1 MKTKNLKVLY
11 STRTRNSNSCIY
23 GNSYIETPKISMEG
37 KWLEALGFHIG
48 DKLQVDY
55 EEGSIHIRLA
65 PPDIQPAMVCEPEI
79 PYNTSTK
86 RKSRKQK

>member
-11 STRTRNSNSCIY
+11 STRTRNNSYMY

-55 EEGSIHIRLA
+55 EEGSIHIHLA
-65 PPDIQPAMVCEPEI
+65 PPEIQPAMICESETA
-79 PYNTSTK
+79 YSTATK
-86 RKSRKQK
+86 RKSQNKK